1 VSPAP
6 DLQELA
12 DGVLAGD
19 RTRLA
24 RAITLV
30 ESRRP
35 EDGRRAAQLLEI
47 LAPHTGGSLRLGVS
61 GPPGAG
67 KSTFID
73 ALGTRLVERGHRL
86 AVLAVDPS
94 SRVSGGSI
102 LGDKTRMAALSQLDG
117 VFIRPSPSGGSLGGV
132 ARRTRDSL
140 RLCEA
145 AGHDVVIVE
154 TVGVG
159 QSEVQARDL
168 TDLFLVLLL
177 PASGDDLQGI
187 KRGVMELADLVAVN
201 KADGDTQAAALR
213 TRAEM
218 AAALHM
224 GSGEE
229 RAVLTCSAATGE
241 GLDELWEAVRS
252 RHAQWQEDGRLAAR
266 RLDQE
271 ARGFRLRV
279 EEAVLERVLGEGG
292 LGPELRR
299 LELEVRGGSF
309 PAEEALR
316 RLLDG
321 WQP

>member
-1 VSPAP
+1 MAMAA

-12 DGVLAGD
+12 DGVRAGD

-35 EDGRRAAQLLEI
+35 EDAVRAAELLRE
-47 LAPHTGGSLRLGVS
+47 LAPHTGRSLRLGLS

-73 ALGTRLVERGHRL
+73 ALGLRLVERGHRL

-102 LGDKTRMAALSQLDG
+102 LGDKTRMAALSQLDE

-145 AGHDVVIVE
+145 AGYDVVIVE

-201 KADGDTQAAALR
+201 KADGDTRAAALR

-224 GSGEE
+224 GAGGE
-229 RAVLTCSAATGE
+229 RLVLTCSAATGE
-241 GLDELWEAVRS
+241 GLDEVWEAVRS
-252 RHAQWQEDGRLAAR
+252 RHEEWRRDGRLAAR

-271 ARGFRLRV
+271 VRGFRLRV

-299 LELEVRGGSF
+299 LEQEVGEGSL
-309 PAEEALR
+309 PPEEALR
-316 RLLDG
+316 LLLAG
-321 WQP
+321 WQA